1 MSVIWIYA
9 ANASR
14 FDQDFKS
21 IAEAFRLP
29 GRDNANT
36 DVLGLVY
43 HFLEYEYKNSWL
55 MIVDNVDNNEIF
67 NATSTGITCLEYI
80 PDQNP
85 KGRVLF
91 TSRNREA
98 CLNLVDEPILIPSM
112 STAEASDLLGERILQ
127 PSTPDEQLSLFE
139 GLDHLPLAIMQ
150 ATKYMAMLRQT
161 VSQYLEQF
169 HKSRE
174 SKTALLNQKFANPG
188 RRERSLESVATT
200 WIVSFDYIRE
210 QSPRAAD
217 ILSLMSV
224 LDRQKSQCL
233 WLSQAMR
240 MRRCLNCCR
249 LSR

>member
-1 MSVIWIYA
+1 MSVTWIYA

-55 MIVDNVDNNEIF
+55 RIVDNLDNNEIL

-80 PDQNP
+80 PDRNL

-91 TSRNREA
+91 TSRNREV

-127 PSTPDEQLSLFE
+127 PSTPDEQLLLFE
-139 GLDHLPLAIMQ
+139 ELDHLPLAIIQ
-150 ATKYMAMLRQT
+150 AKKNTWLCCGRQCRNIL
-161 VSQYLEQF
+161 SSSIRAE
-169 HKSRE
+169 
-174 SKTALLNQKFANPG
+174 NQKLLFSIKSLPTRDNAND
-188 RRERSLESVATT
+188 L
-200 WIVSFDYIRE
+200 
-210 QSPRAAD
+210 
-217 ILSLMSV
+217 
-224 LDRQKSQCL
+224 
-233 WLSQAMR
+233 
-240 MRRCLNCCR
+240 
-249 LSR
+249 